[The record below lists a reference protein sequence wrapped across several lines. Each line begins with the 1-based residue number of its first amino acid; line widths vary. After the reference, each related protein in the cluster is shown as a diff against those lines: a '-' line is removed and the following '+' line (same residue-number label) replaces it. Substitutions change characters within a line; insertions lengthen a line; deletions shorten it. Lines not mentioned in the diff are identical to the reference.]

1 MAVTQARLERYR
13 TDVDAYGDAAASY
26 VEKYISAL
34 MEENPGIPVDEL
46 RDEAIEAIEDALNA
60 FGDQAS
66 ELALDLLE
74 EITGAYGI
82 DAETEIYD
90 AVPHEMVEGGV
101 RYRAIDLVE
110 GRSGKFTREVADLTR
125 YYIHRSSFENMERN
139 CERNDWRY
147 ARVPSGRE
155 TCGFCFM
162 LSSRGFVYRSEQT
175 AGSTHAYH
183 ANCVLP
189 ETKLGSF
196 SVKSCLRRKYEG
208 IVVDVVTRGGRHL
221 SVTPNHPVL
230 TNRGWVRSDH
240 LKDGDALL
248 CRIDGDGHE
257 VRAPNVYNAPPSA
270 NEVFEAFRL
279 LLSTLG
285 RGVPA
290 AAVDFDGKPVANGD
304 VEIVDVDGFL
314 ENNVMPCLNKG
325 FGDKSLSVTDFID
338 ARSRL
343 DGSGMFDEFG
353 DGFSPA
359 SCCVMGGGCLLRSL
373 HWGHLGCPDDSSLRA
388 PSDGSPGLDDPAG
401 NDVSADPVDFGKLI
415 DACSIVIALK
425 RFGRCGDSLASR
437 INSVASERP
446 VDMGLADSELFDN
459 IGCLHSCGVEVDY
472 VIRVS
477 KRFYSGHVYNLST
490 DGGWYFANDI
500 ITHNCD
506 CVIVPG
512 FKDLPASEQVEGYD
526 PDAML
531 ERWHECQDT
540 VGTDAELRER
550 WKSMT
555 DKQRARYKGRSDGER
570 YRRFANAQAIREA
583 ETRDF
588 RWLNTGEP
596 PRPRYES
603 ERARNELNRFE
614 RMTRD
619 ILEKNGFSQYVLER
633 SNERGVKTPDILLG
647 SYETRADYKTPRG
660 TGFNSIDQL
669 MRDAGKKADIAII
682 HLIEGESTMSLEDA
696 IKYFT
701 QCGKR
706 RGITEAIF
714 IDYDGS
720 IRRVKI

>member
-1 MAVTQARLERYR
+1 MAVSQARLNRYR
-13 TDVDAYGDAAASY
+13 ADIDAYGDAAAT
-26 VEKYISAL
+26 YIEEYLSAL
-34 MEENPGIPVDEL
+34 IAENPGASISEI
-46 RDEAIEAIEDALNA
+46 RDEAIAAIDDSLNA

-66 ELALDLLE
+66 TLALDLLE
-74 EITGAYGI
+74 EIADSYGVPV
-82 DAETEIYD
+82 ETAIEDVI
-90 AVPHEMVEGGV
+90 PSEMVDGGV
-101 RYRAIDLVE
+101 RYAARRLVE
-110 GRSGKFTREVADLTR
+110 GDSPTFTRDVADLSR
-125 YYIHRSSFENMERN
+125 YYIHRSAFENMERN
-139 CERNDWRY
+139 CARNDLRY

-183 ANCVLP
+183 
-189 ETKLGSF
+189 
-196 SVKSCLRRKYEG
+196 
-208 IVVDVVTRGGRHL
+208 
-221 SVTPNHPVL
+221 
-230 TNRGWVRSDH
+230 DH
-240 LKDGDALL
+240 
-248 CRIDGDGHE
+248 
-257 VRAPNVYNAPPSA
+257 
-270 NEVFEAFRL
+270 
-279 LLSTLG
+279 
-285 RGVPA
+285 
-290 AAVDFDGKPVANGD
+290 
-304 VEIVDVDGFL
+304 
-314 ENNVMPCLNKG
+314 
-325 FGDKSLSVTDFID
+325 
-338 ARSRL
+338 
-343 DGSGMFDEFG
+343 
-353 DGFSPA
+353 
-359 SCCVMGGGCLLRSL
+359 
-373 HWGHLGCPDDSSLRA
+373 
-388 PSDGSPGLDDPAG
+388 
-401 NDVSADPVDFGKLI
+401 
-415 DACSIVIALK
+415 
-425 RFGRCGDSLASR
+425 
-437 INSVASERP
+437 
-446 VDMGLADSELFDN
+446 
-459 IGCLHSCGVEVDY
+459 
-472 VIRVS
+472 
-477 KRFYSGHVYNLST
+477 
-490 DGGWYFANDI
+490 
-500 ITHNCD
+500 CD

-531 ERWHECQDT
+531 ERWHECQGT
-540 VGTDAELRER
+540 VGTDAEFRER

-555 DKQRARYKGRSDGER
+555 DKQRARYKGKSDGER
-570 YRRFANAQAIREA
+570 YRRFANAQTIREA

-633 SNERGVKTPDILLG
+633 SNEHGVKTPDILLG

-660 TGFNSIDQL
+660 AGFNSIDQL